1 MAYQTIF
8 ERYEMKYLLTPAQK
22 EAILRGMQPYMQ
34 LDQYGRS
41 TIRNLYFDTDTFRL
55 VRRSLE
61 KPAYKEKLRVR
72 SYQPAQGQTP
82 VFVELKKK
90 YRSIVYKRRL
100 VLPWEPV
107 FQSFQTGEPL
117 PVHSQIAR
125 EIEYFR
131 QYYAPLS
138 PKVYLSYEREAY
150 YALDGSDFRVT
161 FDEAIRYRTQQLT
174 LEGENQGQLLLPPRP
189 HLNGAEDLRRHP
201 PVDVPPDD
209 PAGGVPY
216 LLFQVRHRLP
226 QYATNKPRRTH
237 LCLIPSFPA
246 CLTPARPRSLRFRIS
261 CSAWAARWSSD

>member
-117 PVHSQIAR
+117 PVHSQIAQ

-174 LEGENQGQLLLPPRP
+174 LEGENRGQLLLPPG
-189 HLNGAEDLRRHP
+189 HTLMELKTS
-201 PVDVPPDD
+201 
-209 PAGGVPY
+209 GGIP
-216 LLFQVRHRLP
+216 LWMCRLMTQQGVYRTSFSKYGTAYRNMQQTNQGGP
-226 QYATNKPRRTH
+226 IYA
-237 LCLIPSFPA
+237 
-246 CLTPARPRSLRFRIS
+246 
-261 CSAWAARWSSD
+261 

>member
-174 LEGENQGQLLLPPRP
+174 LEGENQGQLLLPPG
-189 HLNGAEDLRRHP
+189 HTLMELKTS
-201 PVDVPPDD
+201 
-209 PAGGVPY
+209 GGIP
-216 LLFQVRHRLP
+216 LWMCRLMTQQGVYRTSFSKYGTAYRNMQQTNQGGP
-226 QYATNKPRRTH
+226 IYA
-237 LCLIPSFPA
+237 
-246 CLTPARPRSLRFRIS
+246 
-261 CSAWAARWSSD
+261 